1 MALSVPI
8 RCPEHPCRSP
18 IVASS
23 RLDMQPLR
31 VCEGGINTLAV
42 GQWRRLC
49 VGNVCQFDHYLD
61 GKKCSPV
68 DSEIWIQDVWAYALA
83 VIHRL

>member
-61 GKKCSPV
+61 GKN
-68 DSEIWIQDVWAYALA
+68 AALWTPRFGFKTCGLT
-83 VIHRL
+83 HWQ

>member
-1 MALSVPI
+1 MALSAPI
-8 RCPEHPCRSP
+8 RCTEHPCRSL

-61 GKKCSPV
+61 GKMQPCGLRDL
-68 DSEIWIQDVWAYALA
+68 DSRRVGLRTGSDT
-83 VIHRL
+83 